1 METSCAVIEL
11 NPDSVEKVKEWA
23 AFMNTN
29 REEALLSLKNE
40 GVTIESAFI
49 AKIEGKDYFI
59 GYMRAVDML
68 HASTVVK
75 TSTLVVDA
83 FHKAFK
89 KTCWKSLVHA
99 TPVLDLS
106 RIENEERNA

>member
-11 NPDSVEKVKEWA
+11 HPDSVEKVKEWA
-23 AFMNTN
+23 AFMNAN

-40 GVTIESAFI
+40 GVTIESAFVVQ
-49 AKIEGKDYFI
+49 IEGKDYFI

-68 HASTVVK
+68 QAATVVK
-75 TSTLVVDA
+75 TSTLAVDA

-89 KTCWKSLVHA
+89 KACWKSLVRA

-106 RIENEERNA
+106 RIEGEERIA